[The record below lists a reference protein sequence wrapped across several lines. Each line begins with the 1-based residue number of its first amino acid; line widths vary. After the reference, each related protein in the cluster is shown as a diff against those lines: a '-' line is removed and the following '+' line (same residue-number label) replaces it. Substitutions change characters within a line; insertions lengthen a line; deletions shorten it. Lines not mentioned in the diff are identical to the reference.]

1 MPRKVTIYIS
11 APPGDG
17 LEKSRTWFREY
28 VKVRISFMLVW
39 GY

>member
-28 VKVRISFMLVW
+28 VKVRICFMLTW